1 MAVDIDLM
9 FRIGNKEADVYNFV
23 YKLGAPRL
31 DELVHA
37 ESEEAIRNFIQT
49 VKHTEILDLKSE
61 MAKNLIADLQE
72 KFQPY
77 GVYFE
82 SVAITQI
89 KLPEELQSAFS
100 DKTKYEIMLQNQ
112 YKKHENEKLILE
124 NTENQKMT
132 ELQRDN
138 FRKLEEAKAAKERA
152 LIVREENKINGQ
164 AEFEVAVVDADKQAS
179 VLKTKVEG
187 QKAIAEN
194 RGIK

>member
-179 VLKTKVEG
+179 VLKTKVEC